1 MEGLTDINTHSLDF
15 VLRMEIQEQLKEIST
30 NIAKIDAKFEEKFKI
45 FDNDLKGVRQ
55 GVNNLQTAQSRI
67 ENYLHNDPATGQEGL
82 VKKVDIHHNV
92 FNEIKTKEV
101 FERIDKVEERV
112 DKIEEN
118 EKIEK
123 GKKALLNTIFGV
135 IGGGI
140 VWLIKVFLT

>member
-45 FDNDLKGVRQ
+45 FDNDLKGVRH

-67 ENYLHNDPATGQEGL
+67 ENYLHNDPATGQDGL